1 MNEWSFSQG
10 FAVKCGIGFPANP
23 ENRETPANPRRAK
36 VTRMGIY
43 SSVRRAVPMLIST
56 ALLAACSQPSAPA
69 GTAHGAS
76 PSGDPAAR
84 WFSHVEALANDDM
97 RGRETGS
104 PEHRK
109 AAEYIAAGFKAAGLQ
124 PAGTD
129 GYLQPVAFRS
139 RKINEAQS
147 SLALVRGGKAEPV
160 TLGEEAT
167 FGMRI
172 DPAPSVDAGLAFAG
186 HGLQI
191 PELRHD
197 DFSGLDVKGKVVV
210 YITGSPKEVPGALAA
225 HSQSAAERWNTLKR
239 LGAIGVISIANPK
252 SMDVP
257 WERSAP
263 NRLNAAM
270 ALADAA
276 FDDTAGQQ
284 VSIAFNPAKAERLF
298 AGSGHTFAELLN
310 IADEGKALPH
320 FPLPVSVRAKVAV
333 DTQDLES
340 ENVAGVVTGSD
351 PARAGE
357 YVILTAHLDHVG
369 VGAPINGDSI
379 YNGAMDNASGVATLI
394 ESASTI
400 AAAKPKR
407 SVLLVAV
414 TAEEKGLLGSR
425 YFALNPT
432 VPKPAI
438 VANINMDMFLP
449 IFPLKS
455 LMVLGLDESDL
466 SDDIRAVAQEM
477 GIGVRPD
484 PQPQRNRFIRSD
496 QYSFIR
502 EGVPALAMKVGF
514 EPGSPEEKIDADW
527 TRERYHAPSD
537 DLDQPIDRAAAVG
550 YTEAIGRLSVRVAN
564 RAAKPAWKET
574 SFFKRFAQPA
584 ASRTTGH

>member
-1 MNEWSFSQG
+1 MNEWSFSRG
-10 FAVKCGIGFPANP
+10 PAVNP
-23 ENRETPANPRRAK
+23 FRAEARDLPVRNRATFRGMCTN
-36 VTRMGIY
+36 
-43 SSVRRAVPMLIST
+43 SFVRRAMLP
-56 ALLAACSQPSAPA
+56 LAAAALVSACSSEPAAPA
-69 GTAHGAS
+69 AS
-76 PSGDPAAR
+76 TVGSAARAGEPAAR
-84 WFSHVEALANDDM
+84 WFAHVESLANDGM

-104 PEHRK
+104 AEHRQ
-109 AAEYIAAGFKAAGLQ
+109 AAEYIAEHFKAAGLQ

-129 GYLQPVAFRS
+129 GYIQPVAFRS
-139 RKINEAQS
+139 RKINERQS

-160 TLGEEAT
+160 SLGDEAI

-172 DPAPSVDAGLAFAG
+172 DPAPSVDAALVFAG

-197 DFSGLDVKGKVVV
+197 DFAGLDVKGKVVV
-210 YITGSPKEVPGALAA
+210 YIAGSPKDVPGALAA
-225 HSQSAAERWNTLKR
+225 HYQSAAERWNTLKR
-239 LGAIGVISIANPK
+239 LGAIGVVSIANPK

-263 NRLNAAM
+263 NRLNPAM
-270 ALADAA
+270 ALADPAL
-276 FDDTAGQQ
+276 DDTAGQQ

-298 AGSGHTFAELLN
+298 AGSGHTFAELLK
-310 IADEGKALPH
+310 IADEGKPLPH
-320 FPLPVSVRAKVAV
+320 FALPGAVRAKVTV
-333 DTQDLES
+333 DTQDVES
-340 ENVAGVVTGSD
+340 QNVAGIVKGTD
-351 PARAGE
+351 PALASE
-357 YVILTAHLDHVG
+357 YVVLTAHLDHLG
-369 VGAPINGDSI
+369 VGAPINGDTI
-379 YNGAMDNASGVATLI
+379 YNGAMDNASGIATLI

-407 SVLLVAV
+407 SVVLVAV

-425 YFALNPT
+425 YYSLNPT
-432 VPKPAI
+432 VAKPAI
-438 VANINMDMFLP
+438 VANVNMDMFLP
-449 IFPLKS
+449 LYPLRS

-466 SDDIRAVAQEM
+466 GDDIRAVAQEM

-514 EPGSPEEKIDADW
+514 EPGSAEEKIEADW

-537 DLDQPIDRAAAVG
+537 DLAQPIDRGAAVG
-550 YTEAIGRLSVRVAN
+550 FTDAIGRLAVRIAN
-564 RAAKPAWKET
+564 RPARPAWKDS

-584 ASRTTGH
+584 PARTTGN

>member
-1 MNEWSFSQG
+1 MVIQWPVGRQVESG
-10 FAVKCGIGFPANP
+10 RA
-23 ENRETPANPRRAK
+23 RAK
-36 VTRMGIY
+36 VTRMSIP
-43 SSVRRAVPMLIST
+43 SSLRHAVSALLFT
-56 ALLAACSQPSAPA
+56 ALLAACSQPAAPA
-69 GTAHGAS
+69 GHAAGAG
-76 PSGDPAAR
+76 PGGDSAAR

-109 AAEYIAAGFKAAGLQ
+109 AAEYIAEHFKAAGLQ

-139 RKINEAQS
+139 RKIDETQS
-147 SLALVRGGKAEPV
+147 SLALVRGGKTEPV
-160 TLGEEAT
+160 SLGEEAT

-172 DPAPSVDAGLAFAG
+172 DPPPSVDAPLVFAG

-210 YITGSPKEVPGALAA
+210 YISGSPKEVPGALAA
-225 HSQSAAERWNTLKR
+225 HYQSAAERWSTLKR
-239 LGAIGVISIANPK
+239 LGAIGVISIANPR

-263 NRLNAAM
+263 NRLNPAM
-270 ALADAA
+270 ALADAGL
-276 FDDTAGQQ
+276 DDTAGQQ
-284 VSIAFNPAKAERLF
+284 VSIAFNPAKAERVF
-298 AGSGHTFAELLN
+298 AGSGHTFADLLK

-320 FPLPVSVRAKVAV
+320 FPLPTSVRAKVTT
-333 DTQDLES
+333 DSQDVES
-340 ENVAGVVTGSD
+340 QNVAGIIKGSD
-351 PARAGE
+351 PALAGE
-357 YVILTAHLDHVG
+357 FVVLTAHLDHVG
-369 VGAPINGDSI
+369 VGAPIHGDSI
-379 YNGAMDNASGVATLI
+379 YNGAMDNASGIATLI

-400 AAAKPKR
+400 AAAKPRR
-407 SVLLVAV
+407 SVVLVAV

-425 YFALNPT
+425 YYALNPT
-432 VPKPAI
+432 VPKSAI

-449 IFPLKS
+449 LYPLKT

-466 SDDIRAVAQEM
+466 GDDIRTVAQEM
-477 GIGVRPD
+477 GIGVNPD

-527 TRERYHAPSD
+527 TRQRYHAPSD
-537 DLDQPIDRAAAVG
+537 DLSQPIDRAAAVG
-550 YTEAIGRLSVRVAN
+550 FTAAIGRLSVRVAN
-564 RAAKPAWKET
+564 RATKPAWKET
-574 SFFKRFAQPA
+574 SFFKRFAEPA

>member
-1 MNEWSFSQG
+1 MATCSSRRH
-10 FAVKCGIGFPANP
+10 ALPAL
-23 ENRETPANPRRAK
+23 AS
-36 VTRMGIY
+36 I
-43 SSVRRAVPMLIST
+43 
-56 ALLAACSQPSAPA
+56 ALLAACTQSPAPA
-69 GTAHGAS
+69 ANTTATG

-109 AAEYIAAGFKAAGLQ
+109 AAEYIAEHFKAAGLQ

-129 GYLQPVAFRS
+129 GYVQPVAFRS
-139 RKINEAQS
+139 RKINEARS

-160 TLGEEAT
+160 ALGDEAT

-172 DPAPSVDAGLAFAG
+172 EPAPSVDAPLVFAG

-191 PELRHD
+191 PEQNHD

-210 YITGSPKEVPGALAA
+210 YIAGSPKEVPGALAA
-225 HSQSAAERWNTLKR
+225 HYQSAAERWNVLKR
-239 LGAIGVISIANPK
+239 LGALGVISIANPK

-263 NRLNAAM
+263 NRLNPAM

-276 FDDTAGQQ
+276 LDDTAGQQ
-284 VSIAFNPAKAERLF
+284 VSITFNPAKAERLF
-298 AGSGHTFAELLN
+298 AGSGHTFAELLT

-333 DTQDLES
+333 DTQEVES
-340 ENVAGVVTGSD
+340 QNVAGIVKGSD
-351 PARAGE
+351 PALAGE
-357 YVILTAHLDHVG
+357 YVVLTAHLDHVG

-379 YNGAMDNASGVATLI
+379 YNGAMDNASGIATLI

-407 SVLLVAV
+407 SVVLVAV

-425 YFALNPT
+425 YYALNPT
-432 VPKPAI
+432 VPKAAI

-449 IFPLKS
+449 LYPLKS

-466 SDDIRAVAQEM
+466 GDDIRAVAQEM

-514 EPGSPEEKIDADW
+514 EPGSAEEKVDAQW
-527 TRERYHAPSD
+527 THDRYHAPSD
-537 DLDQPIDRAAAVG
+537 DLSQPIDRSAAVG
-550 YTEAIGRLSVRVAN
+550 FTDAIGRLSVRVAN
-564 RAAKPAWKET
+564 RPTKPMWKET

-584 ASRTTGH
+584 ASKTTGN